1 MQGFVNTDVLQVL
14 VVAAFVLAKLWEIIK
29 ERMTFWPRLPEWGRE
44 VGGYLIILANG
55 GLMWLTGLDA
65 LPGFGPVTGRVLTCV
80 IGALGPSAVYD
91 VLFDK
96 PTPPA
101 IDPDNA
107 PEM

>member
-1 MQGFVNTDVLQVL
+1 MIDTEILGLL

-29 ERMTFWPRLPEWGRE
+29 ERLAFWARLPDWGRE
-44 VGGYLIILANG
+44 VGGYVIIIANG
-55 GLMWLTGLDA
+55 ALIWLTGLDA
-65 LPGFGPVTGRVLTCV
+65 LPGFNAAGRVLTCV

-96 PTPPA
+96 PKPHTV
-101 IDPDNA
+101 DYDNV